1 MIIHM
6 LRAHNGDAYIIQH
19 KDSKEKKYNLII
31 DGGTAG
37 SYKGE
42 LKRLFE
48 TVNEEGID
56 AVFLTH
62 ADDDHIGG
70 ILKFFSQTR
79 KLNVRKV
86 YYNSAWLLACKFG
99 IEEVGKNELLLDM
112 SDVNHSYRQAVS
124 FEDILCKKGINK
136 NAQLIYDDV
145 SDIKIGDIELKILSP
160 TLDQLEKLSRQWER
174 ENYSETDNGGM
185 QSDHKKKIR
194 ELWDNK
200 EQLVNTITN
209 DSSIAFLLK
218 YKQDTILFMG
228 DANPETIR
236 KALIKRGYSIENKIR
251 LSFMKVSHHG
261 SRHNI
266 TAGLLQL
273 IICNK
278 YLISTNGTRHGHPD
292 KETLAKIIRN
302 RNNKDKIYF
311 YFNYEYGDII
321 TEEEM
326 KEYNV
331 VCEVKRTFDI
341 SGNGVE

>member
-1 MIIHM
+1 M
-6 LRAHNGDAYIIQH
+6 LRAYNGDAFVIQH
-19 KDSKEKKYNLII
+19 KDSEEKNYNLII

-42 LKRLFE
+42 LRRLFE
-48 TVNEEGID
+48 TVNKEGID

-70 ILKFFSQTR
+70 ILKFFYQTEM
-79 KLNVRKV
+79 LNVRKV

-99 IEEVGKNELLLDM
+99 IEEVRKNELLLDM

-136 NAQLIYDDV
+136 DAQLIYDGV
-145 SDIKIGDIELKILSP
+145 HDIKIGDIKLEILSP
-160 TLDQLEKLSRQWER
+160 TLEQLEKLSRQWKR

-185 QSDHKKKIR
+185 QSDHKREIR

-218 YKQDTILFMG
+218 YKQDTILFMS

-236 KALIKRGYSIENKIR
+236 KALIKRGYSIENRIR
-251 LSFMKVSHHG
+251 LSFIKLSHHG

-266 TAGLLQL
+266 TSGLLKL

-292 KETLAKIIRN
+292 KETLAKIIKN
-302 RNNKDKIYF
+302 RNSNDKIYF
-311 YFNYEYGDII
+311 YFNYEYGDIL
-321 TEEEM
+321 TEDEM

-331 VCEVKRTFDI
+331 TCEVKRIFDI